1 MFQNH
6 REFHGSHFL
15 GQILVSILIY
25 LPNPSTRVGYD
36 TKSICMRSLTGLNSK
51 VFLLLD
57 QLPYQD

>member
-36 TKSICMRSLTGLNSK
+36 SKSICVRSLTGLNSE
-51 VFLLLD
+51 FFFS
-57 QLPYQD
+57 